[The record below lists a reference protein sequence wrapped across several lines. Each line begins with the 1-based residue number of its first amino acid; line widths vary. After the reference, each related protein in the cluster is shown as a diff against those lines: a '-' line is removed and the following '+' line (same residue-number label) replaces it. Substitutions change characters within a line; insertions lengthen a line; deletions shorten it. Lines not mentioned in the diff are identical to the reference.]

1 MSLIRFFRFSRKK
14 EKGEPALVSFI
25 TKNFGYRPRHLHFF
39 TEAFTHS
46 SFSNTQGDMVSNE
59 RLEYLGDCVI
69 DLIVA
74 EYLFQ
79 QFPDRDEGYL
89 TKVKAKIVNR
99 NMLAYIGGELQLR
112 KHIRYKTGRSIRIE
126 TLEGNALEALIGAI
140 YLDAGFEAAKK
151 VFVSYILSKYVDF
164 NEVLEQEIDFK
175 STLLIW
181 GQKNKLAVQFKVTDE
196 ATKENAFIYTSAVE
210 INNKDWGMGRGK
222 SKKEAEQ
229 HASRETLALLGL
241 I

>member
-1 MSLIRFFRFSRKK
+1 M
-14 EKGEPALVSFI
+14 SFI
-25 TKNFGYRPRHLHFF
+25 QKNFGYRIKNSVYF

-46 SFSNTQGDMVSNE
+46 SFSNTQGGMVSNE

-74 EYLFQ
+74 EYLFEK
-79 QFPDRDEGYL
+79 FPARDEGYL

-99 NMLAYIGGELQLR
+99 NMLSYIGGELQLR
-112 KHIRYKTGRSIRIE
+112 NFIRYKTGRSIRIE
-126 TLEGNALEALIGAI
+126 TLEGNALEAFIGAI
-140 YLDAGFEAAKK
+140 YLDSGFEKAKRIFK
-151 VFVSYILSKYVDF
+151 DRILVKYVDF

-181 GQKNKLAVQFKVTDE
+181 GQKNKLAVLFKITEE
-196 ATKENAFIYTSAVE
+196 AGKENAFTYTSSVE
-210 INNKDWGMGRGK
+210 INHKDWGMGKGK

-229 HASRETLALLGL
+229 IASRETLALLGL